1 MLNIKALALSL
12 GTFLAVSFSLCVLG
26 GLLFP
31 TLPIRHVVL
40 ESILPGFRWISPSA
54 FALGVVESFLFGA
67 YAGLVFA
74 PLHNFF
80 SRRTAARQ
88 RSGLSVTK
96 VA

>member
-1 MLNIKALALSL
+1 MLNTKALTLSL
-12 GTFLAVSFSLCVLG
+12 GSFLAVSFSICVLG
-26 GLLFP
+26 GVLFP
-31 TLPIRHVVL
+31 TLPIPHVTL
-40 ESILPGFRWISPSA
+40 EAILPGFKWISPGA

-67 YAGLVFA
+67 YAGLVFG

-80 SRRTAARQ
+80 LRRTAAAQ